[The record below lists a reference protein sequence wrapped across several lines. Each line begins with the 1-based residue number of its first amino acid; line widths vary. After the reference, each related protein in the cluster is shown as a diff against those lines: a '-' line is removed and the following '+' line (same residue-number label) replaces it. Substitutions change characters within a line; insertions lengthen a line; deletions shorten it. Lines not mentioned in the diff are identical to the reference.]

1 MAEAFG
7 MSAPNLSTAFK
18 KATGT
23 TILDYATRLKITKA
37 KELLTG
43 SNMTLQ
49 DIALE
54 VGYYN
59 PTSFI
64 RRFKQLTGM
73 TPGEYKSAAHAP
85 GFEK

>member
-1 MAEAFG
+1 
-7 MSAPNLSTAFK
+7 
-18 KATGT
+18 
-23 TILDYATRLKITKA
+23 
-37 KELLTG
+37 
-43 SNMTLQ
+43 MTLQ

-73 TPGEYKSAAHAP
+73 TPGEHKSAARAP